1 MADNE
6 AVRSRRK
13 RLHASGDHSMCRR
26 CAAVR
31 GDVAAEVASRLT
43 TLPSPEPD
51 AELDAALEMRRL
63 ALRLVAAHEGDPL
76 NTLLARELRATLKEL
91 MPKDAGSVDADLTG
105 LFAALQ
111 A

>member
-31 GDVAAEVASRLT
+31 GDAAAEVASRLT
-43 TLPSPEPD
+43 ALPSPE
-51 AELDAALEMRRL
+51 AGAVLDPRTEMERL
-63 ALRLVAAHEGDPL
+63 ALRLVAAHEGAPQ

-91 MPKDAGSVDADLTG
+91 MPEGAGGMDADLTG
-105 LFAALQ
+105 LFRALQ